1 MLKKKNLYEKICG
14 CALLCLS
21 LALTGCAGDGGSVS
35 GEAQTDLQTQEETA
49 RQEEM
54 APKEGV
60 KKERAQEENPQQP
73 EEISEEALSESKN
86 HGSEKPGEPLIK
98 EVDWSSYFDG
108 IDGSAVI
115 YQPSENCCEIYN
127 KEAAFARRSPC
138 STFKIISPLIALE
151 NGIIDPEDSIR
162 TWSGES
168 FWNEEWNRDIGFND
182 AFHASC
188 VWYFREVADEIGE
201 DLMQKELDRLSYGN
215 CDISDWKGRLN
226 TNNSNPALTGFWIE
240 SSLLISP
247 KEQVEVLERIFGDR
261 SGYSEKTREELKQV
275 MLLPEQSNADIS
287 IYGKTGM
294 GKAGGFL
301 VDAWYAGFAECSGNK
316 IYFCVHLDETEDERV
331 SSATAREIA
340 VKLVSD
346 FAAQGKSRT

>member
-86 HGSEKPGEPLIK
+86 HGSEKSGEPLIK

-138 STFKIISPLIALE
+138 STFKIISSLIALE

-188 VWYFREVADEIGE
+188 VWYFREVADEI
-201 DLMQKELDRLSYGN
+201 DR
-215 CDISDWKGRLN
+215 
-226 TNNSNPALTGFWIE
+226 
-240 SSLLISP
+240 
-247 KEQVEVLERIFGDR
+247 
-261 SGYSEKTREELKQV
+261 
-275 MLLPEQSNADIS
+275 
-287 IYGKTGM
+287 
-294 GKAGGFL
+294 
-301 VDAWYAGFAECSGNK
+301 
-316 IYFCVHLDETEDERV
+316 
-331 SSATAREIA
+331 
-340 VKLVSD
+340 
-346 FAAQGKSRT
+346 KSVV

>member
-1 MLKKKNLYEKICG
+1 MKKINLYEKICG

-21 LALTGCAGDGGSVS
+21 LALTGCLGDGGRMM
-35 GEAQTDLQTQEETA
+35 GEAQADLQAEEETA
-49 RQEEM
+49 RQEETAREEEAEEETTRM
-54 APKEGV
+54 ESV
-60 KKERAQEENPQQP
+60 QEENPQQP
-73 EEISEEALSESKN
+73 EKSSEEGASEPEN
-86 HGSEKPGEPLIK
+86 PGSEKPEEPLIK

-108 IDGSAVI
+108 LDGSAVI
-115 YQPSENCCEIYN
+115 YDPAENCFEIYN
-127 KEAAFARRSPC
+127 KEAALTRRSPC
-138 STFKIISPLIALE
+138 STFKIVSSLIALE
-151 NGIIDPEDSIR
+151 NGIIDPEDSVR

-168 FWNEEWNRDIGFND
+168 FWNEEWNRDIGFDD

-188 VWYFREVADEIGE
+188 VWYFREVTDEIGE

-226 TNNSNPALTGFWIE
+226 TNNANPALTGFWIE

-261 SGYSEKTREELKQV
+261 SAYSQKTREKLKQV
-275 MLLPEQSNADIS
+275 MLLPEQSNSDIS

-294 GKAGGFL
+294 GKAGGIL
-301 VDAWYAGFAECSGNK
+301 VDAWYAGFAECSGDN
-316 IYFCVHLDETEDERV
+316 IYFCVHLDETKDERA

-340 VKLVSD
+340 VKLVFNRS
-346 FAAQGKSRT
+346 Q